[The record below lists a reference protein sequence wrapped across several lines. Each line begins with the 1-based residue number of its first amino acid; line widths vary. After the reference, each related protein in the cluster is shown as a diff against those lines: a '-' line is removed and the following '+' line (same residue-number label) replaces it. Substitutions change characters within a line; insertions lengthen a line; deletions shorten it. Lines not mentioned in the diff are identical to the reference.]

1 MLQESCGQP
10 EVAIL
15 HLSGALILQLSSKIL
30 LGINIFLKEEI
41 EPCTKAE
48 LLFLDYIPSLPW
60 LATVWT
66 YTLELKE
73 DHGSWMKPIFYK

>member
-48 LLFLDYIPSLPW
+48 LLLLDYIPSLP
-60 LATVWT
+60 
-66 YTLELKE
+66 
-73 DHGSWMKPIFYK
+73 